1 MVKKQILLLT
11 AAAVLLLTSCKSVT
25 SDNGQATAAKKTQT
39 EEQQTVENFEE
50 AYGRIGEADTHLT
63 LDLNEKVHVDADVT
77 EYAAYEAGAGVYD
90 YALISDGDAAV
101 VENTADILNQLNTY
115 YGAEVL
121 KENDLLG
128 NSGTAFSFSREEKLS
143 SVGHLESLCY
153 RLPVSRM
160 EEDAVLK
167 EKTDEVL
174 NIFKDIIGFSIC
186 TKYEYSHITEAV
198 YKQSDQTDAVTGA
211 KIDLSGLDNEEYYC
225 VTIRPALGQNIPVI
239 SLGISPEVQEGQKL
253 PDNVISRY
261 GTIDLYDT
269 TYCSLVFD
277 KDKNLLSFEVFQGIN
292 MEQTPSQQVK
302 ILSGKSMLEVLHEH
316 YKTAD
321 KKTEIVDLKLCYA
334 AWDNGTDEN
343 GIEKYQLIPVW
354 QVNTVVE
361 GTGWAQKEFY
371 NALTGEYIGFN

>member
-1 MVKKQILLLT
+1 
-11 AAAVLLLTSCKSVT
+11 
-25 SDNGQATAAKKTQT
+25 
-39 EEQQTVENFEE
+39 
-50 AYGRIGEADTHLT
+50 
-63 LDLNEKVHVDADVT
+63 
-77 EYAAYEAGAGVYD
+77 
-90 YALISDGDAAV
+90 
-101 VENTADILNQLNTY
+101 
-115 YGAEVL
+115 
-121 KENDLLG
+121 
-128 NSGTAFSFSREEKLS
+128 
-143 SVGHLESLCY
+143 
-153 RLPVSRM
+153 M

-198 YKQSDQTDAVTGA
+198 YKQADQTDAVTGA

-261 GTIDLYDT
+261 GTLDLYDT

-292 MEQTPSQQVK
+292 MEQTLSQQVK

-321 KKTEIVDLKLCYA
+321 KKIEIVDLKLCYA

-371 NALTGEYIGFN
+371 NAMTGEYIGFN

>member
-1 MVKKQILLLT
+1 M
-11 AAAVLLLTSCKSVT
+11 
-25 SDNGQATAAKKTQT
+25 
-39 EEQQTVENFEE
+39 
-50 AYGRIGEADTHLT
+50 
-63 LDLNEKVHVDADVT
+63 
-77 EYAAYEAGAGVYD
+77 
-90 YALISDGDAAV
+90 
-101 VENTADILNQLNTY
+101 
-115 YGAEVL
+115 
-121 KENDLLG
+121 
-128 NSGTAFSFSREEKLS
+128 
-143 SVGHLESLCY
+143 
-153 RLPVSRM
+153 
-160 EEDAVLK
+160 
-167 EKTDEVL
+167 
-174 NIFKDIIGFSIC
+174 
-186 TKYEYSHITEAV
+186 
-198 YKQSDQTDAVTGA
+198 
-211 KIDLSGLDNEEYYC
+211 
-225 VTIRPALGQNIPVI
+225 
-239 SLGISPEVQEGQKL
+239 GISPEVQEGQKL

-371 NALTGEYIGFN
+371 NAMTGEYIGFN